1 MRQTRSRAGWLLVGI
16 GLRLALPRGSRAGP
30 HHDAARPMTEPR
42 QISDATTMRAL
53 AHPTR
58 LALLE
63 VMRRDGEITATRAAE
78 QLGESPGNMSW
89 HLQTLAKYGFVEEA
103 GGGKGRSRPWR
114 SRPRG
119 ERVNAVSDDPGVAAA
134 GDALTMQVVE
144 RNDGAAARVAVRA
157 ARLLDRSGR
166 RPSFLSNTLTYLTPD
181 ELAAL
186 SEEIVEVFM
195 RHTDRTDKRKRPEGA
210 LPVRLTAQGHP
221 LPPTAA
227 GN

>member
-1 MRQTRSRAGWLLVGI
+1 
-16 GLRLALPRGSRAGP
+16 
-30 HHDAARPMTEPR
+30 MTEPR
-42 QISDATTMRAL
+42 QIRDGTTMRAL

-58 LALLE
+58 LALLD
-63 VMRRDGEITATRAAE
+63 VIRRDGEITATRAAE

-114 SRPRG
+114 ATAPR
-119 ERVNAVSDDPGVAAA
+119 ERVNAVSDEPGVAAA

-144 RNDGAAARVAVRA
+144 RNTAQISDW
-157 ARLLDRSGR
+157 LSTR
-166 RPSFLSNTLTYLTPD
+166 RDYSPQWQEASFLSSTLTYLTPD

-186 SEEIVEVFM
+186 SEEIVEVFL
-195 RHTDRTDKRKRPEGA
+195 RHADRTEKRNRPEGA

>member
-1 MRQTRSRAGWLLVGI
+1 
-16 GLRLALPRGSRAGP
+16 
-30 HHDAARPMTEPR
+30 
-42 QISDATTMRAL
+42 
-53 AHPTR
+53 
-58 LALLE
+58 
-63 VMRRDGEITATRAAE
+63 
-78 QLGESPGNMSW
+78 MSW

-114 SRPRG
+114 PTAPR
-119 ERVNAVSDDPGVAAA
+119 ERVNAVSDEPGVAAA

-144 RNDGAAARVAVRA
+144 RNTVQMRDWLAARRDYSPQWQEA
-157 ARLLDRSGR
+157 
-166 RPSFLSNTLTYLTPD
+166 SFLSSTLTYLTSE

-195 RHTDRTDKRKRPEGA
+195 RHAGRTEKRNRPEGA

>member
-1 MRQTRSRAGWLLVGI
+1 
-16 GLRLALPRGSRAGP
+16 
-30 HHDAARPMTEPR
+30 MTEPR
-42 QISDATTMRAL
+42 QIRDATTMRAL

-114 SRPRG
+114 VATQG

-134 GDALTMQVVE
+134 GDALTMQVVD
-144 RNDGAAARVAVRA
+144 RNTAQMREWLAARRGYSTQWQEASFVA
-157 ARLLDRSGR
+157 
-166 RPSFLSNTLTYLTPD
+166 NTLTYMTPD

-186 SEEIVEVFM
+186 SDELAEVFM
-195 RHTDRTDKRKRPEGA
+195 RHTDRTEKRNRPEGA
-210 LPVRLTAQGHP
+210 LPVRLSAQGHP
-221 LPPTAA
+221 LLPTAA

>member
-1 MRQTRSRAGWLLVGI
+1 
-16 GLRLALPRGSRAGP
+16 
-30 HHDAARPMTEPR
+30 MTEPR
-42 QISDATTMRAL
+42 QITDATTMRAL

-114 SRPRG
+114 VVAQG

-144 RNDGAAARVAVRA
+144 RNDAQLREWLSARRDYSTEWQEA
-157 ARLLDRSGR
+157 
-166 RPSFLSNTLTYLTPD
+166 SFLSNTLTYLTH
-181 ELAAL
+181 EEMAAV
-186 SEEIVEVFM
+186 SNEIVEIFM
-195 RHTDRTDKRKRPEGA
+195 RHADRTDNCNRPEGA
-210 LPVRLTAQGHP
+210 LPVRLSAQGHP

>member
-1 MRQTRSRAGWLLVGI
+1 
-16 GLRLALPRGSRAGP
+16 
-30 HHDAARPMTEPR
+30 MTEPR
-42 QISDATTMRAL
+42 QIRDATTMRAL

-114 SRPRG
+114 VAAQG

-134 GDALTMQVVE
+134 GDALTMQVVD
-144 RNDGAAARVAVRA
+144 RNTAQLREWLSARRDYSTQWQEA
-157 ARLLDRSGR
+157 
-166 RPSFLSNTLTYLTPD
+166 SFLNNTLTYLTPD

-186 SEEIVEVFM
+186 SDELAEVFM
-195 RHTDRTDKRKRPEGA
+195 RHADRTEKRNRPEGA